1 MKRKRLYPAIASAM
15 AIALAA
21 SACGG
26 SESGGD
32 GDGGSGPA
40 STTEA
45 AFNAGAEKIFNPSD
59 KKGGTI
65 KFANNGEWDSLD
77 MADTYYGYAWNF
89 SRLYARTLLMFK
101 PAPGDEG
108 NELVPDLAEDLGTPS
123 EDQKT
128 WTYKIKKGVKY
139 ENGTEVKAADV
150 KYGVLRSIDKV
161 TFPDGPTYFNDFLDL
176 PEGYEGPYKS
186 ASMDTD
192 QAIETPDDYTVVFH
206 LKQPLSSFDYFAQLV
221 STAPVPADEGG
232 NKGAKYQDH
241 IISSG
246 PYKFEDNQPGKSF
259 AMARNDQWDQ
269 KTDEYRKA
277 LPDRYEVTL
286 NMNADSLD
294 QAVMDGSI
302 NLDIVGDGVEP
313 AAQGTILPDPDL
325 KAQADNAELARLW
338 YTSINPTVKP
348 FDNKDCRV
356 AVEYAA
362 DLTGYQTAYGG
373 PFSGGEV
380 ATTVMPP
387 LIPGY
392 KKFDLYETP
401 EHKGDVDKAKDALEK
416 CGQPDG
422 FETNISYRNE
432 RPKEKAAAES
442 LQQSLGR
449 VGIKLTLKGY
459 AQGDY
464 FSQFAGNPPFVV
476 ANKLGLVINGWGAD
490 WNDGF
495 GFLSQI
501 VDSRVI
507 RETGGSSNTSV
518 RIPEVDQLIDD
529 AVNEQDTAKRE
540 GLWTDI
546 DKRVMEEAV
555 ILPGVYA
562 KSLLFRGKGLTN
574 VFISPAFSMY
584 DYLALGVDQG

>member
-1 MKRKRLYPAIASAM
+1 MKRKRLIPAIAA
-15 AIALAA
+15 AAALALVA
-21 SACGG
+21 TACGG
-26 SESGGD
+26 SESGGGD
-32 GDGGSGPA
+32 DGGGGPA
-40 STTEA
+40 STTEP
-45 AFNAGAEKIFNPSD
+45 AFNAGVDKIFNPSD

-77 MADTYYGYAWNF
+77 TADTYYGYAWNF
-89 SRLYARTLLMFK
+89 SRLYSRTLLMFK
-101 PAPGDEG
+101 PVPGDEG
-108 NELVPDLAEDLGTPS
+108 NTLVPDLAEDMGTPS
-123 EDQKT
+123 DDQKT
-128 WTYKIKKGVKY
+128 WTYKIKKGVKF

-186 ASMDTD
+186 KGVNTD
-192 QAIETPDDYTVVFH
+192 SAIETPDDYTVVFH
-206 LKQPLSSFDYFAQLV
+206 LKQALSSFDYFAQLA

-232 NKGAKYQDH
+232 NPGAKYQDH
-241 IISSG
+241 FISSG
-246 PYKFEDNQPGKSF
+246 PYKFADNQPGKSF
-259 AMARNDQWDQ
+259 ALVRNDQWDQ
-269 KTDEYRKA
+269 KTDDVRKA
-277 LPDRYEVTL
+277 LPDRYEVAL

-348 FDNKDCRV
+348 FDNKECRL

-362 DLTGYQTAYGG
+362 DLAGYQTAYGG
-373 PFSGGEV
+373 PFSGGDV
-380 ATTVMPP
+380 ATTVLPP

-392 KKFDLYETP
+392 KKFDLYETA
-401 EHKGDVDKAKDALEK
+401 EHKGDVDKAKDHLQK

-507 RETGGSSNTSV
+507 RDTGGSSNTSV
-518 RIPEVDQLIDD
+518 RIPEVDQMIDE

-540 GLWTDI
+540 GLWGDI

>member
-1 MKRKRLYPAIASAM
+1 MKRKRLIPAIAA
-15 AIALAA
+15 AAALALVA
-21 SACGG
+21 TACGG
-26 SESGGD
+26 SESGGGD
-32 GDGGSGPA
+32 DGGGGPA
-40 STTEA
+40 STTEP
-45 AFNAGAEKIFNPSD
+45 AFNAGVDKIFNPSD

-77 MADTYYGYAWNF
+77 TADTYYGYAWNF
-89 SRLYARTLLMFK
+89 SRLYSRTLLMFK
-101 PAPGDEG
+101 PVPGDEG
-108 NELVPDLAEDLGTPS
+108 NTLVPDLAEDMGTPS
-123 EDQKT
+123 DDQKT
-128 WTYKIKKGVKY
+128 WTYKIKKGVKF

-186 ASMDTD
+186 KGVNTD
-192 QAIETPDDYTVVFH
+192 SAIETPDDYTVVFH
-206 LKQPLSSFDYFAQLV
+206 LKQALSSFDYFAQLA

-232 NKGAKYQDH
+232 NPGAKYQDH
-241 IISSG
+241 FISSG
-246 PYKFEDNQPGKSF
+246 PYKFADNQPGKSF
-259 AMARNDQWDQ
+259 ALVRNDKWDQ
-269 KTDEYRKA
+269 KTDDVRKA
-277 LPDRYEVTL
+277 LPDRYEVAL

-348 FDNKDCRV
+348 FDNKECRL

-362 DLTGYQTAYGG
+362 DLAGYQTAYGG
-373 PFSGGEV
+373 PFSGGDV
-380 ATTVMPP
+380 ATTVLPP

-392 KKFDLYETP
+392 KKFDLYETA
-401 EHKGDVDKAKDALEK
+401 EHKGDVDKAKDHLQK

-476 ANKLGLVINGWGAD
+476 ANKLGLVVNGWGAD

-507 RETGGSSNTSV
+507 RDTGGSSNTSV
-518 RIPEVDQLIDD
+518 RIPEVDQMIDA

-540 GLWTDI
+540 GLWGDI